1 MMLLTFKVD
10 IPIATS
16 LIKTLHTEQA
26 DQIFV
31 LVAITFLG
39 RVIKEI
45 IELGA

>member
-1 MMLLTFKVD
+1 MMLLTFKVGL
-10 IPIATS
+10 PVATS

-26 DQIFV
+26 DLISV